1 MKLKTLAKKH
11 AILTEA
17 LEEFAQMENEL
28 KAVKAENKNLKQ
40 IISKAGYT
48 VSEVSEGVYE
58 LVKDEQAEIPLG
70 DYINPIIYE
79 VGMEVEKGKFYSDYN
94 DIWEAKKNGVPESF
108 ADTKYFDIITK

>member
-1 MKLKTLAKKH
+1 MKMKTLAKKH

-17 LEEFAQMENEL
+17 LEEFTQMENEL
-28 KAVKAENKNLKQ
+28 KSAKAENEKLKKML
-40 IISKAGYT
+40 SKAGYA
-48 VSEVSEGVYE
+48 VKEVNEGVYE

-79 VGMEVEKGKFYSDYN
+79 EGMTVEKGKFYSDYN

-108 ADTKYFDIITK
+108 ADTKYFDIIA